1 MKNLKTTLMGVE
13 LKNPLVLGACNLS
26 YKPEKLKELEEAGIS
41 AVVFKTLFEEQIMQ
55 ERFELEEQLHLYD
68 ERNAEQVNLF
78 PTIEHGGP
86 GEHIL
91 KLKKAVETLS
101 IPVFGS
107 INCVY
112 EQTWVEYAKAMA
124 DTGISGLELNFYD
137 TPKKVARTAQEI
149 EDYQVRVVEAVKK
162 AVKLP
167 IQVKLSRYYTNPLN
181 LIDRLD
187 KAGADS
193 FVLFNRLFLPSIDTD
208 KETFTLN
215 WDFSEPEEK
224 LYSMRY
230 AGLLSGQIKA
240 DIVTSTAIYTW
251 SDVVSM
257 ILAGAN
263 SVQVVSVVYKW
274 GWKHIP
280 IMLDRIEGWMQSK
293 GYNSLDEFRG
303 KLSQQNVK
311 DKSQYTRSQYVD
323 ILLNKKPLF
332 LTENLR

>member
-1 MKNLKTTLMGVE
+1 
-13 LKNPLVLGACNLS
+13 
-26 YKPEKLKELEEAGIS
+26 
-41 AVVFKTLFEEQIMQ
+41 
-55 ERFELEEQLHLYD
+55 
-68 ERNAEQVNLF
+68 
-78 PTIEHGGP
+78 
-86 GEHIL
+86 
-91 KLKKAVETLS
+91 
-101 IPVFGS
+101 
-107 INCVY
+107 
-112 EQTWVEYAKAMA
+112 
-124 DTGISGLELNFYD
+124 
-137 TPKKVARTAQEI
+137 
-149 EDYQVRVVEAVKK
+149 
-162 AVKLP
+162 
-167 IQVKLSRYYTNPLN
+167 
-181 LIDRLD
+181 
-187 KAGADS
+187 
-193 FVLFNRLFLPSIDTD
+193 
-208 KETFTLN
+208 
-215 WDFSEPEEK
+215 
-224 LYSMRY
+224 MRY

>member
-124 DTGISGLELNFYD
+124 DTGIAGLELNFYD

-224 LYSMRY
+224 L
-230 AGLLSGQIKA
+230 
-240 DIVTSTAIYTW
+240 
-251 SDVVSM
+251 
-257 ILAGAN
+257 
-263 SVQVVSVVYKW
+263 
-274 GWKHIP
+274 
-280 IMLDRIEGWMQSK
+280 
-293 GYNSLDEFRG
+293 
-303 KLSQQNVK
+303 
-311 DKSQYTRSQYVD
+311 
-323 ILLNKKPLF
+323 
-332 LTENLR
+332 